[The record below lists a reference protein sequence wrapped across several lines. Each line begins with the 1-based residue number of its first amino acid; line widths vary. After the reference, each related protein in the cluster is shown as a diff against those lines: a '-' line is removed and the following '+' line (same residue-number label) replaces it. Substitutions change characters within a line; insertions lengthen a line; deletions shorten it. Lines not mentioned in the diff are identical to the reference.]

1 MIVTDEVK
9 VSDEVKASQTATTGG
24 RKFDGDKL
32 EYGLLPAYALMAA
45 VDVLTL
51 GAQKYERDNW
61 IYVPDAKRR
70 YFDALQRH
78 LWSWKM
84 GEANDRETGRGHL
97 AHAICCLMFLY
108 EHDTIYSE
116 AFQELAEKAV
126 ANAVAEAAPVQKYG
140 WTHTAVDLDSDL
152 TSKTV

>member
-1 MIVTDEVK
+1 MIIT
-9 VSDEVKASQTATTGG
+9 DEVKASQTATTGG

-32 EYGLLPAYALMAA
+32 EYGLIPPYALMAT

-61 IYVPDAKRR
+61 IHVPDAKRR

-84 GEANDRETGRGHL
+84 GEGNDKETGRSHL
-97 AHAICCLMFLY
+97 AHAMCCLMFLY
-108 EHDTIYSE
+108 EHDTVYTDE
-116 AFQELAEKAV
+116 YKGLAERAV
-126 ANAVAEAAPVQKYG
+126 ADALKEPVPVNKYDWRESVANDQ
-140 WTHTAVDLDSDL
+140 LDNPI
-152 TSKTV
+152 